1 MSRHN
6 RPPRRGS
13 AAAGSKSMAII
24 EAHNFGVMPVYGPT
38 SSYLTVSVKGLEVL
52 DLKLVVAL

>member
-1 MSRHN
+1 
-6 RPPRRGS
+6 
-13 AAAGSKSMAII
+13 MAII